1 MTSVGRFEKVS
12 LSVYAKARR
21 KTNPDISDSQIREE
35 YDNIKLPTR
44 ATAGSAGYDFSVP
57 FDVKSPDMKN
67 GVISLPT
74 GVRWVSYP
82 IVSKCSGEPKL
93 FELSLHMR
101 SSTASDLG
109 FSLVNGTGIIDAD
122 YYMAENEG
130 NIIIKLMA
138 NNVRNTPAR
147 LAERTSMSDTV
158 IIKAGEKIVQGIFSE
173 VFVIDENPNQF
184 VATRIGG
191 FGSTGRF

>member
-21 KTNPDISDSQIREE
+21 KMNPDISDSQIRNE
-35 YDNIKLPTR
+35 YDDIKLPTR
-44 ATAGSAGYDFSVP
+44 ATAGSAGYDFSIP
-57 FDVKSPDMKN
+57 YAVKSSDIKS
-67 GVISLPT
+67 GVVSLPT

-82 IVSKCSGEPKL
+82 IVSNCSGESRL

-101 SSTASDLG
+101 SSTASKLG

-122 YYMAENEG
+122 YHMADNEG
-130 NIIIKLMA
+130 NIIIKLMP
-138 NNVRNTPAR
+138 NNVLDTPAR
-147 LAERTSMSDTV
+147 AKSSDAV
-158 IIKAGEKIVQGIFSE
+158 IIDAGEKIVQGIFSE
-173 VFVIDENPNQF
+173 VFIVDENPSQF

-191 FGSTGRF
+191 FGSTGKF